1 MTSIEYL
8 ISKMPVNI
16 QRYYDEQC
24 YGCGKISRKMLTF
37 ELRIDISQY
46 EVSPN
51 VVKPRYKMY
60 YRAGDKV
67 IGCSTGLGFLTL
79 KEALQD
85 LLTYKKDIR
94 GEECKR

>member
-8 ISKMPVNI
+8 ISKIPVTI

-24 YGCGKISRKMLTF
+24 YCCGHISRKMLTF
-37 ELRIDISQY
+37 SLHIEVLQY
-46 EVSPN
+46 ECRPN
-51 VVKPRYKMY
+51 IVKPRYKMY

-67 IGCSTGLGFLTL
+67 IGDKTGLGFSTI
-79 KEALQD
+79 KEALED

-94 GEECKR
+94 GVE